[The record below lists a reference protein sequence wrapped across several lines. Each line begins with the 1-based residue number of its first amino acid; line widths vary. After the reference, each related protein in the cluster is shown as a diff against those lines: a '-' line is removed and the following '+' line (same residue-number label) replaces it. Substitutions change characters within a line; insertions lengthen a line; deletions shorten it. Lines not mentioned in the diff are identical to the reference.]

1 MNRKIEFNIIS
12 ATIDSTAQ
20 VLNFIK
26 HIKNAHQSHSNCI
39 KLNLI
44 IVDQFTSNREYIFL
58 QELPSLTY
66 IHSNQKGLSL
76 NRNIGINQLKSNIY
90 TFLDSDCE
98 IDSTYFENFLSS
110 FEEKNNNCMIY
121 GSIKST
127 ENKNINVFKKWP
139 IQSKKFNIFEKWIYS
154 TSVNIIY
161 IGKPIYFD
169 EHLGLGTY
177 FGSCEDIDYALR
189 FDKESF
195 FNSNLH
201 IYHPSQ
207 TFEDINTQK
216 VISYSRGYGAL
227 CRKHF
232 SPTSIFFFISSIF
245 YKLIKI
251 KQKNINK
258 SLLSIKGRFQ
268 GFVKFKK

>member
-12 ATIDSTAQ
+12 ATIDSTSQ

-26 HIKNAHQSHSNCI
+26 HIKNAYQSHCNYI

-44 IVDQFTSNREYIFL
+44 IVDQFDSNREYIFL

-66 IHSNQKGLSL
+66 IHSDQKGLSL

-139 IQSKKFNIFEKWIYS
+139 IRSKKFNIFEKWIYS

-207 TFEDINTQK
+207 TFEDINIQK
-216 VISYSRGYGAL
+216 AISYSRGYGAL

-232 SPTSIFFFISSIF
+232 SIISIFFFTSSIF
-245 YKLIKI
+245 YKIIKI
-251 KQKNINK
+251 KQKNIKK
-258 SLLSIKGRFQ
+258 SLLSIKGRLH
-268 GFVKFKK
+268 GFLKFKK

>member
-20 VLNFIK
+20 VINFIK
-26 HIKNAHQSHSNCI
+26 HIKNAYQSHSNCI
-39 KLNLI
+39 NLNLI
-44 IVDQFTSNREYIFL
+44 IVDQFSSNREYIFL

-139 IQSKKFNIFEKWIYS
+139 IQSKKFNNFEKWIYS

-169 EHLGLGTY
+169 EHLGLGTH

-189 FDKESF
+189 FNKESF
-195 FNSNLH
+195 FNSNLY
-201 IYHPSQ
+201 IYHPNQ
-207 TFEDINTQK
+207 TFEDTNLEKI
-216 VISYSRGYGAL
+216 ISYSRGYGAL
-227 CRKHF
+227 CKKHF
-232 SPTSIFFFISSIF
+232 SIISLFFLTASIF
-245 YKLIKI
+245 YKIIKI
-251 KQKNINK
+251 NPKNSKK
-258 SLLSIKGRFQ
+258 SLLSIKYRLH
-268 GFVKFKK
+268 GFLKFKK